1 MEEIF
6 GTHPALVISRKEK
19 EEPVQIYEFILFP
32 KYLYSRGHIWA
43 KKYNGRM
50 RIGIDDFARKLVGKI
65 SDLKTHEKNDIVNAE
80 DELWELKVEDKKV
93 IMFAP
98 Y

>member
-1 MEEIF
+1 
-6 GTHPALVISRKEK
+6 
-19 EEPVQIYEFILFP
+19 
-32 KYLYSRGHIWA
+32 
-43 KKYNGRM
+43 M
-50 RIGIDDFARKLVGKI
+50 RIGIDDFVRKLVGKI